1 MKKFLLISG
10 ALLGGALA
18 MQAFD
23 SPYKGT
29 EPVAEGEYYLYN
41 VETGLWIDANSD
53 YPDQWTS
60 KAIAKN
66 IGRLFQAKVDEGTTV
81 DDGIELYGWYWNC
94 GSINKAWNAFLMDCS
109 IDDGRTTTYFV
120 PTPVESDNENVGYTL
135 KFDNGDGTF
144 KFFVAENPGTNSCSF
159 LVPSD
164 DAANGTWQFVTRE
177 ERLAKMVADAVNNAD
192 GVDATWLVNGYNMSE
207 HDCRLDNWCGWQGT
221 DKSGIGGYGN
231 GWRAMEYWNTGEI
244 DRWLVIQG
252 LPAGTYEYTVEG
264 YNRDGNVWAS
274 KNVNGPFENTGWY
287 YINAD
292 GHQLKNLFDE
302 ARDSQQDGF
311 NGSIEGVDNVFF
323 PTSLADAAYAFHNG
337 CYQNRPVSAVI
348 GDDGQIVLGLCKFRL
363 IAEDS
368 YVIGRMSLKYK
379 ASTDAADY
387 TEQKAWIDGIIA
399 AANEAVEKGAPIA
412 GMSDKIAELQGLKEK
427 IGENTFSTVCRVAY
441 ALRAMTDQAYASVN
455 LIDIYNKTKALIPE
469 GTDISKA
476 EQFFAD
482 AASVD
487 DYNNAV
493 NWLRTIRRRAAARR
507 VDDRFEGSAPFPE
520 GDFYLYNVG
529 QRQFYDAGG
538 DWSVHPI
545 LDIPGVKFKA
555 QDAEG
560 SSCLMYNYNTTGRQT
575 LAGWL
580 SLDGNDNHKWTFVPV
595 EGQTNTFFFT
605 DENGA
610 LGYIDQPVN
619 NNSTYCETNMWLH
632 AEGDYDHADKN
643 FWWKIVTPEELAEAV
658 PAATVGAPVDV
669 TFLIDNPGFNM
680 FFPMDSWNLIG
691 DANVYGGA
699 SPWHSIQS
707 GNIPEMEVSQEIA
720 ADKLPSGVYEV
731 ECQGL
736 YRHGDHWAQGTA
748 DAESHMS
755 LMAGTD
761 LALLTEHNSVR
772 LPNIIDEANKAP
784 GEGGSIVT
792 NDAGDHLEYPENQDQ
807 CGRFYRT
814 GLYKRSLLI
823 KFDASEGAPL
833 TIGLASDENS
843 VPSGS
848 YVNADNFRMKY
859 YGPATQ
865 KIDGKDVNVLD
876 YLKNGVS
883 TGIGTAVTEAPAA
896 ADSRV
901 YNLQGIRVANP
912 AVPGIYIRDGKKFI
926 VR

>member
-323 PTSLADAAYAFHNG
+323 HTCP
-337 CYQNRPVSAVI
+337 
-348 GDDGQIVLGLCKFRL
+348 
-363 IAEDS
+363 
-368 YVIGRMSLKYK
+368 
-379 ASTDAADY
+379 
-387 TEQKAWIDGIIA
+387 
-399 AANEAVEKGAPIA
+399 NE
-412 GMSDKIAELQGLKEK
+412 L
-427 IGENTFSTVCRVAY
+427 
-441 ALRAMTDQAYASVN
+441 
-455 LIDIYNKTKALIPE
+455 
-469 GTDISKA
+469 
-476 EQFFAD
+476 
-482 AASVD
+482 
-487 DYNNAV
+487 
-493 NWLRTIRRRAAARR
+493 
-507 VDDRFEGSAPFPE
+507 
-520 GDFYLYNVG
+520 
-529 QRQFYDAGG
+529 
-538 DWSVHPI
+538 
-545 LDIPGVKFKA
+545 
-555 QDAEG
+555 
-560 SSCLMYNYNTTGRQT
+560 
-575 LAGWL
+575 
-580 SLDGNDNHKWTFVPV
+580 
-595 EGQTNTFFFT
+595 
-605 DENGA
+605 
-610 LGYIDQPVN
+610 
-619 NNSTYCETNMWLH
+619 
-632 AEGDYDHADKN
+632 
-643 FWWKIVTPEELAEAV
+643 
-658 PAATVGAPVDV
+658 
-669 TFLIDNPGFNM
+669 
-680 FFPMDSWNLIG
+680 
-691 DANVYGGA
+691 
-699 SPWHSIQS
+699 
-707 GNIPEMEVSQEIA
+707 
-720 ADKLPSGVYEV
+720 
-731 ECQGL
+731 
-736 YRHGDHWAQGTA
+736 
-748 DAESHMS
+748 
-755 LMAGTD
+755 
-761 LALLTEHNSVR
+761 
-772 LPNIIDEANKAP
+772 
-784 GEGGSIVT
+784 
-792 NDAGDHLEYPENQDQ
+792 
-807 CGRFYRT
+807 
-814 GLYKRSLLI
+814 
-823 KFDASEGAPL
+823 
-833 TIGLASDENS
+833 
-843 VPSGS
+843 
-848 YVNADNFRMKY
+848 
-859 YGPATQ
+859 
-865 KIDGKDVNVLD
+865 
-876 YLKNGVS
+876 
-883 TGIGTAVTEAPAA
+883 
-896 ADSRV
+896 
-901 YNLQGIRVANP
+901 
-912 AVPGIYIRDGKKFI
+912 
-926 VR
+926 